1 MALDD
6 ELTSLSSSGSDHDGS
21 DTEDL
26 ELLALAPN
34 PIPLPA
40 DLSVQQL
47 HEILKTSQLDHQM
60 LFDKYKSLK
69 IKYDELL
76 ASSSLKTK
84 RLKGAGMVTLAG
96 DETEILRAGARFSVF
111 GEPWVD
117 RLVFAIPFPGNVD
130 PLDRAG
136 YNNGKTENLALTAE
150 LYKSLPKHL
159 QKTLANDKQRDVF
172 RDIFLKKLGQERAT
186 SVHAARVHAARILKL
201 ETKFFEKDF
210 DRANAPELQKL
221 LENPAEPD
229 KKYPIFPPLIFPNHD
244 VHSNYPFK
252 CDALLAFLRVI
263 LHGPSSINS
272 TGEATSNRKRASK
285 AVLWNVNAATPG
297 MIAFAAT
304 LLLYACS
311 PDDIFSDKSRGC
323 SGIVWRERFTLYKRA
338 IICFPDDYRTSLLA
352 WYNEK
357 LFGIVTASGAPS
369 SSHAPEVGVEVVN
382 SLVAR
387 LHQVNF
393 KDLSEPSASL
403 STLMGLSTPE
413 PDLPVSFPGQTQPT
427 QVCAVPLDQV
437 PSVLPPVGHTTSGD
451 TPSIIPVEVPAPRAT
466 RKKTGKS
473 KH

>member
-6 ELTSLSSSGSDHDGS
+6 ELSSSSGSDHDGS

-34 PIPLPA
+34 SIPLPA

-47 HEILKTSQLDHQM
+47 REILKTSQLDHQT

-69 IKYDELL
+69 IKYEELV
-76 ASSSLKTK
+76 ASSSLKK
-84 RLKGAGMVTLAG
+84 KKLKWAGTVE
-96 DETEILRAGARFSVF
+96 DETEILRAGARFTVF

-117 RLVFAIPFPGNVD
+117 RIVFAIPFPGNVD
-130 PLDRAG
+130 PLDRAR
-136 YNNGKTENLALTAE
+136 YDNGTTEKLALTAE

-159 QKTLANDKQRDVF
+159 QKALANDKQRDAF

-186 SVHAARVHAARILKL
+186 SAHAARANAARVLQL

-210 DRANAPELQKL
+210 DRTNAPELQKL
-221 LENPAEPD
+221 VESPAEPD

-244 VHSNYPFK
+244 VHSIHPFK
-252 CDALLAFLRVI
+252 CDALLALLRVI
-263 LHGPSSINS
+263 LYGPSSINS
-272 TGEATSNRKRASK
+272 TGEATSSTRKRASK
-285 AVLWNVNAATPG
+285 AALWNVNAATPG

-311 PDDIFSDKSRGC
+311 PDDIFSDKSRGRT
-323 SGIVWRERFTLYKRA
+323 GIVWRERFTLYKRA

-369 SSHAPEVGVEVVN
+369 SSDAPEVGIDVVK

-387 LHQVNF
+387 IHQVNF
-393 KDLSEPSASL
+393 KDLSEPSAPL

-413 PDLPVSFPGQTQPT
+413 PDLPVSFPGQTRQPT

-437 PSVLPPVGHTTSGD
+437 PSVLPPVGHATSGD
-451 TPSIIPVEVPAPRAT
+451 TPSIIPVEVPAPRTT
-466 RKKTGKS
+466 RRKAGKS
-473 KH
+473 KR

>member
-6 ELTSLSSSGSDHDGS
+6 ELSSSSGSDYDGS

-34 PIPLPA
+34 SIPLPA

-47 HEILKTSQLDHQM
+47 REILKTSQLDHQT

-69 IKYDELL
+69 IKYEELV
-76 ASSSLKTK
+76 ASSSLKK
-84 RLKGAGMVTLAG
+84 KKLKWAGTVE
-96 DETEILRAGARFSVF
+96 DETEILRAGARFTVF
-111 GEPWVD
+111 
-117 RLVFAIPFPGNVD
+117 
-130 PLDRAG
+130 
-136 YNNGKTENLALTAE
+136 ALTAE

-159 QKTLANDKQRDVF
+159 QKALANDKQRDAF

-186 SVHAARVHAARILKL
+186 SAHAARANAARVLQL

-210 DRANAPELQKL
+210 DRTNAPELQKL
-221 LENPAEPD
+221 VESPAEPD

-244 VHSNYPFK
+244 VHSIHPFK
-252 CDALLAFLRVI
+252 CDALLALLRVI
-263 LHGPSSINS
+263 LYGPSSINS
-272 TGEATSNRKRASK
+272 TGEATSSTRKRASK
-285 AVLWNVNAATPG
+285 AALWNVNAATPG

-323 SGIVWRERFTLYKRA
+323 TGIVWRERFTLYKRA

-369 SSHAPEVGVEVVN
+369 SSDAPEVGIDVVK

-387 LHQVNF
+387 IHQVNF
-393 KDLSEPSASL
+393 KDLSEPSAPL

-413 PDLPVSFPGQTQPT
+413 PDLPVSFPGQTRQPT

-437 PSVLPPVGHTTSGD
+437 PSVLPPVGHATSGD
-451 TPSIIPVEVPAPRAT
+451 TPSIIPVEVPAPRTT
-466 RKKTGKS
+466 RRKAGKS
-473 KH
+473 KR

>member
-1 MALDD
+1 MSITVHNIAFLHTPDVNFHF
-6 ELTSLSSSGSDHDGS
+6 EIGIGLLSLSGRI
-21 DTEDL
+21 
-26 ELLALAPN
+26 APIVIS
-34 PIPLPA
+34 PYVLITF
-40 DLSVQQL
+40 QQ
-47 HEILKTSQLDHQM
+47 
-60 LFDKYKSLK
+60 
-69 IKYDELL
+69 
-76 ASSSLKTK
+76 
-84 RLKGAGMVTLAG
+84 
-96 DETEILRAGARFSVF
+96 
-111 GEPWVD
+111 
-117 RLVFAIPFPGNVD
+117 
-130 PLDRAG
+130 
-136 YNNGKTENLALTAE
+136 
-150 LYKSLPKHL
+150 
-159 QKTLANDKQRDVF
+159 
-172 RDIFLKKLGQERAT
+172 
-186 SVHAARVHAARILKL
+186 
-201 ETKFFEKDF
+201 
-210 DRANAPELQKL
+210 
-221 LENPAEPD
+221 
-229 KKYPIFPPLIFPNHD
+229 
-244 VHSNYPFK
+244 
-252 CDALLAFLRVI
+252 
-263 LHGPSSINS
+263 
-272 TGEATSNRKRASK
+272 K

-311 PDDIFSDKSRGC
+311 PDDIFSDKSRGR

-393 KDLSEPSASL
+393 KDLSEPSASP

-473 KH
+473 KR